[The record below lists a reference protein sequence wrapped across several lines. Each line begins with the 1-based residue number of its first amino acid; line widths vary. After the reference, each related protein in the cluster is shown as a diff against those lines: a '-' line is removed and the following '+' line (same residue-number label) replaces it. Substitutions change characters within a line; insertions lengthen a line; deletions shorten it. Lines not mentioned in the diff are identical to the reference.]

1 MAVERTMLV
10 YRLGQSPEETVGLN
24 LIPTRGSAGGPVM
37 HPEMEM
43 LRCAIVRG
51 GTSKAVF
58 IMMNEYPKD
67 PAKRDAVILAVY
79 GSPDVRQ
86 IDGLGGADVL
96 TSKHAIISRS
106 SRPDADVDYTF
117 AQVSFESA
125 FVDYAGNCGNISS
138 VVGPFAIDE
147 GFVEPAEP
155 ITTVRIRMTNS
166 DKILIAEVP
175 VTGGKAMVDGDF
187 SIDGVP
193 DTGAKIAMDWSDVV
207 GGVTGKLLP
216 TGNAKDTID
225 VDGVKYTV
233 SIVDVGNPVVFV
245 HAASLNMKGTESPN
259 QIESNQPVMELIEKI
274 RGRATVMCGMVD
286 KPENAKTISPYV
298 PCFFVVSPPADYKT
312 INGTIVKAEEID
324 LVARALF
331 MLKAHKAIQV
341 SGSLCTG
348 AAARVPGT
356 IVGDVLRETA
366 RTRSTI
372 YMGHPSGTFPG
383 EAEAE
388 TVDGQVKI
396 KRLRVFRTARRIMEG
411 YVYVRKSVFK

>member
-1 MAVERTMLV
+1 
-10 YRLGQSPEETVGLN
+10 
-24 LIPTRGSAGGPVM
+24 M

-43 LRCAIVRG
+43 LRCAIMRG
-51 GTSKAVF
+51 GTSKGVF

-67 PAKRDAVILAVY
+67 RAKRDAVILAIY

-125 FVDYAGNCGNISS
+125 FVDYGGNCGNISS
-138 VVGPFAIDE
+138 AVGPFAIDE
-147 GFVEPAEP
+147 GLVEAVEP

-166 DKILIAEVP
+166 DRILIAEVP
-175 VTGGKAMVDGDF
+175 VKGGKAMVDGDF
-187 SIDGVP
+187 AIDGVP
-193 DTGAKIAMDWSDVV
+193 GTGAKIAMDWSDVV
-207 GGVTGKLLP
+207 GSITGKLLP
-216 TGNAKDTID
+216 TGNAKDTIEVDD
-225 VDGVKYTV
+225 VVGGITGKLMPTGNPKDTIETDGVKYTV
-233 SIVDVGNPVVFV
+233 SIVDAGNPVVFV

-259 QIESNQPVMELIEKI
+259 EIESNKPLMETIEKI
-274 RGRATVMCGMVD
+274 RGHAAVMCGMVE
-286 KPENAKTISPYV
+286 KPEDAKTISPYV
-298 PCFFVVSPPADYKT
+298 PFFFIVSPPADYKT
-312 INGTIVKAEEID
+312 INGTIVKAKNID
-324 LVARALF
+324 LVARGLF

-372 YMGHPSGTFPG
+372 NIGHPSGTFPV

-396 KRLRVFRTARRIMEG
+396 KRLRVFRTARRIMDG
-411 YVYVRKSVFK
+411 YVYVRKSAFI